1 MVVTKKLLVDMLLKY
16 INRGIGLPNLI
27 DWAEDMIRDAEI
39 EDNGYETIK
48 DILARI
54 GLADVREFGLTW
66 DDCYDY
72 LQKLGYDVKVELSEV
87 K

>member
-1 MVVTKKLLVDMLLKY
+1 MLITKKMLVEMLLKY
-16 INRGIGLPNLI
+16 INRTIDLSNLI
-27 DWAEDMIRDAEI
+27 NWAEEMIREADFE
-39 EDNGYETIK
+39 EGSFELLR

-72 LQKLGYDVKVELSEV
+72 LHRLGYDVKVELSEV

>member
-1 MVVTKKLLVDMLLKY
+1 MLITKKMLVEMLLKY
-16 INRGIGLPNLI
+16 INRTIDLLNLI
-27 DWAEDMIRDAEI
+27 DWAEEMIREADFE
-39 EDNGYETIK
+39 EGRFELLR

-54 GLADVREFGLTW
+54 GLADVRECGLTW

-72 LQKLGYDVKVELSEV
+72 LHRLGYDVKVELLEV

>member
-1 MVVTKKLLVDMLLKY
+1 MLITRKILVDMLLKY
-16 INRGIGLPNLI
+16 INRTIDLSTLV
-27 DWAEDMIRDAEI
+27 DWAEEMLKEADFEEGSFELIR
-39 EDNGYETIK
+39 

-72 LQKLGYDVKVELSEV
+72 LHRLGYDIKVKLSEV

>member
-1 MVVTKKLLVDMLLKY
+1 MLVARKTLVDMLLKY
-16 INRGIGLPNLI
+16 INRTIDLSKLV
-27 DWAEDMIRDAEI
+27 DWAEEMIRESDFEEESFELI
-39 EDNGYETIK
+39 R
-48 DILARI
+48 DILARV

-72 LQKLGYDVKVELSEV
+72 LHRLGYDVKIELSEV

>member
-1 MVVTKKLLVDMLLKY
+1 MLVTRKTLVDMLLKY
-16 INRGIGLPNLI
+16 INRKIDLSKLV
-27 DWAEDMIRDAEI
+27 DWAEEMIREADFEEGSFELI
-39 EDNGYETIK
+39 R
-48 DILARI
+48 DILARV

-72 LQKLGYDVKVELSEV
+72 LHRLGYDVKIELSEV

>member
-1 MVVTKKLLVDMLLKY
+1 MFVTRRILVDTLLKY
-16 INRGIGLPNLI
+16 INRTIDLSNLV
-27 DWAEDMIRDAEI
+27 DWAEEMLREADFEEGYFELIR
-39 EDNGYETIK
+39 

-72 LQKLGYDVKVELSEV
+72 LHRLGYDVKVELLEV

>member
-1 MVVTKKLLVDMLLKY
+1 MLVTRKMLVDMLLKY
-16 INRGIGLPNLI
+16 INRTVSLSELVN
-27 DWAEDMIRDAEI
+27 WAEEMTKEADYEEGSFELIR
-39 EDNGYETIK
+39 

-72 LQKLGYDVKVELSEV
+72 LHRLGYNVKVELLEA

>member
-1 MVVTKKLLVDMLLKY
+1 MVITKNQVVEMLLKY
-16 INRGIGLPNLI
+16 INRQINLSALV
-27 DWAEDMIRDAEI
+27 DWAEKMMQDADFEDKNFDVIRDV
-39 EDNGYETIK
+39 
-48 DILARI
+48 LSHI

-72 LQKLGYDVKVELSEV
+72 LHRLGYDVKVELQAV

>member
-1 MVVTKKLLVDMLLKY
+1 MIVTRKTLVDMILKY
-16 INRGIGLPNLI
+16 INRKISLSGLV
-27 DWAEDMIRDAEI
+27 DWAEEMMRESDFEEGSFELIR
-39 EDNGYETIK
+39 
-48 DILARI
+48 DILARV

-72 LQKLGYDVKVELSEV
+72 LHRLGYDVKIELSEV

>member
-1 MVVTKKLLVDMLLKY
+1 MIITKNQVVEMLLKY
-16 INRGIGLPNLI
+16 INRQINLSALV
-27 DWAEDMIRDAEI
+27 DWAEKMMQDADFEDMNFDVIRDV
-39 EDNGYETIK
+39 
-48 DILARI
+48 LSHI

-72 LQKLGYDVKVELSEV
+72 LHRLGYDVKVELQAV